1 LTLFTDSWLYYPAAL
16 VAQLTTTQKTLSE
29 EKSARSTTAKALAK
43 ERDAHL
49 TAEQTLKT
57 SDEAKA
63 KLSRAL
69 ETMKA
74 TYAIAWD
81 NLAFKSKELDDMVI
95 WEQEAKT
102 LRERVE
108 EKLADIDKKLVA
120 AESEK
125 KYQGLLLEM
134 AQQALSKRE
143 DSSVLMILMAVL

>member
-1 LTLFTDSWLYYPAAL
+1 
-16 VAQLTTTQKTLSE
+16 
-29 EKSARSTTAKALAK
+29 
-43 ERDAHL
+43 
-49 TAEQTLKT
+49 
-57 SDEAKA
+57 
-63 KLSRAL
+63 
-69 ETMKA
+69 
-74 TYAIAWD
+74 
-81 NLAFKSKELDDMVI
+81 MVI